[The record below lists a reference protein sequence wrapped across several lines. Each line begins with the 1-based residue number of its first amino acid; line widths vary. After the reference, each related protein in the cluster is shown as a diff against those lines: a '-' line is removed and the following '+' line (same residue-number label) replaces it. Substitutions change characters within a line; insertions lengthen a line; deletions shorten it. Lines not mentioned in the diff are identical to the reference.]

1 MSCIHNV
8 WNCYCKHDEKVL
20 EKPCSPLCKHYC
32 TEKTSIKS
40 ILNNADGET
49 CRDILYGNALLLRL
63 LDRGV
68 HKFINKCYPTK
79 NFGLFNM
86 TSHQAETYI
95 DNNMRYLG
103 YNTEMVNNALVST
116 VNTFK
121 TDSPSCR
128 FRLYSFVGDML
139 RQPHKDYSDYCS
151 TNFRFVLTLI
161 LGYLGKLNTLDII
174 QCHEP
179 KQYFWSI
186 IKDMKASTVCE
197 ALKKTRAYVEESK
210 DSNLA
215 EGMHMVE
222 QWFKKL
228 AKENIAPKE
237 LTIADIEKQLGY
249 KIKIVGEEK

>member
-40 ILNNADGET
+40 ILNKGPANNTNCNCNESTSDNDYVSMLEM
-49 CRDILYGNALLLRL
+49 
-63 LDRGV
+63 
-68 HKFINKCYPTK
+68 FINKCYPTK

-161 LGYLGKLNTLDII
+161 LGY
-174 QCHEP
+174 
-179 KQYFWSI
+179 
-186 IKDMKASTVCE
+186 
-197 ALKKTRAYVEESK
+197 
-210 DSNLA
+210 
-215 EGMHMVE
+215 
-222 QWFKKL
+222 
-228 AKENIAPKE
+228 
-237 LTIADIEKQLGY
+237 
-249 KIKIVGEEK
+249 